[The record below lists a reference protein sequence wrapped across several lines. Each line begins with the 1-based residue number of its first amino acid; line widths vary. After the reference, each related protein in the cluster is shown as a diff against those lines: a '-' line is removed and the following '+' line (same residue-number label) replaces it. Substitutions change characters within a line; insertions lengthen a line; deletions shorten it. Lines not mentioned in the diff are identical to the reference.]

1 MNKKEATLLLNL
13 LNAGD
18 VDGIR
23 ALLEANLKELNTK
36 DMLGNKFLT
45 GIKAAK
51 KELKKAA
58 KTRPVLGYS
67 HIENDIQY
75 MTDSFWALALSKEFH
90 TDLIEDHGNNY
101 GVYPNL
107 EEFIPQA
114 ANGERVTVTP
124 DDIANAWEPS
134 DDLPGC
140 RKFVVLPYHESNVFL
155 NASYCKMI
163 MQIMGDGARWYTYG
177 PHRPVLIES
186 ERGRAVIVPVRFYG
200 DVEKKYHDHIKA
212 QRAGLAWEQI

>member
-18 VDGIR
+18 LDGIR
-23 ALLEANLKELNTK
+23 AALVNQLKELDTK

-75 MTDSFWALALSKEFH
+75 MTDSFWALALSKDYH
-90 TDLIEDHGNNY
+90 TDLVENHGNNY
-101 GVYPNL
+101 GTYPCL
-107 EEFIPQA
+107 EEFIPKA

-186 ERGRAVIVPVRFYG
+186 ERGRAVIVPLRMNG
-200 DVEKKYHDHIKA
+200 NAEKEYHDYIAA
-212 QRAGLAWEQI
+212 QRVGA

>member
-1 MNKKEATLLLNL
+1 MNKRETMNLLNL
-13 LNAGD
+13 LNAGEIET
-18 VDGIR
+18 IR

-75 MTDSFWALALSKEFH
+75 MTDSFWALALSKDYH
-90 TDLIEDHGNNY
+90 TDLVENHGNNH
-101 GVYPNL
+101 GTYPNL

-124 DDIANAWEPS
+124 DDIANAWQ
-134 DDLPGC
+134 PGND
-140 RKFVVLPYHESNVFL
+140 KNKYIALPYDPSESRVFL
-155 NASYCKMI
+155 NADYCKMM
-163 MQIMGDGARWYTYG
+163 MQIMGDGARWYTFG
-177 PHRPVLIES
+177 PRRPVLIES
-186 ERGRAVIVPVRFYG
+186 ERGRAVIVPVRFPG
-200 DVEKKYHDHIKA
+200 DVEKKYNDHIKA
-212 QRAGLAWEQI
+212 QCAGA

>member
-1 MNKKEATLLLNL
+1 MNKRETMNLLNL
-13 LNAGD
+13 LNAGETET
-18 VDGIR
+18 IR

-36 DMLGNKFLT
+36 DMIGNKFLT
-45 GIKAAK
+45 GIKSAK

-67 HIENDIQY
+67 HTENDIQY
-75 MTDSFWALALSKEFH
+75 MTDSFWALALSKEYH

-101 GVYPNL
+101 GAYPCV
-107 EEFIPQA
+107 EQFIPQA

-124 DDIANAWEPS
+124 DDIANAWQPS
-134 DDLPGC
+134 NGDK
-140 RKFVVLPYHESNVFL
+140 RKFVVLDYHESRVFL
-155 NASYCKMI
+155 NADYCKMI

-186 ERGRAVIVPVRFYG
+186 ERGRAVIVPVRMPG
-200 DVEKKYHDHIKA
+200 NVEKEYNDHIKA
-212 QRAGLAWEQI
+212 QRAGA

>member
-1 MNKKEATLLLNL
+1 MNKRETLNLLNL
-13 LNAGD
+13 LNAGETET
-18 VDGIR
+18 IR

-67 HIENDIQY
+67 HTANDIQY
-75 MTDSFWALALSKEFH
+75 MTDSFWALALSKEYH
-90 TDLIEDHGNNY
+90 TDLIEDHGNNH
-101 GVYPNL
+101 GTYPNL

-124 DDIANAWEPS
+124 DDIANAWQPS
-134 DDLPGC
+134 NGDK
-140 RKFVVLPYHESNVFL
+140 RKFVVLDYHESRVFL
-155 NASYCKMI
+155 NADYCKMM

-186 ERGRAVIVPVRFYG
+186 ERGRAVIVPLRMPG
-200 DVEKKYHDHIKA
+200 NVEKEYNDHIKA
-212 QRAGLAWEQI
+212 QRAGA

>member
-1 MNKKEATLLLNL
+1 MNKRETLNLLNL
-13 LNAGD
+13 LNAGETET
-18 VDGIR
+18 IR

-36 DMLGNKFLT
+36 DMIGNKFLT

-67 HIENDIQY
+67 HTANDIQY
-75 MTDSFWALALSKEFH
+75 MTDSFWALALSKEYH
-90 TDLIEDHGNNY
+90 TNLIEDHGNNY
-101 GVYPNL
+101 GAYPNL

-124 DDIANAWEPS
+124 DDIANAWQPS
-134 DDLPGC
+134 NGDK
-140 RKFVVLPYHESNVFL
+140 RKFVVLDYHESRVFL
-155 NASYCKMI
+155 NADYCKMI

-186 ERGRAVIVPVRFYG
+186 ERGRAVIVPVRMPG
-200 DVEKKYHDHIKA
+200 KVEKEYNDHIKA
-212 QRAGLAWEQI
+212 QRAGA

>member
-1 MNKKEATLLLNL
+1 MNKRETLNLLNL
-13 LNAGD
+13 LNAGEIET
-18 VDGIR
+18 IR
-23 ALLEANLKELNTK
+23 ALLESNLKELNTK

-67 HIENDIQY
+67 HTENDIQY
-75 MTDSFWALALSKEFH
+75 MTDSFWALALSKDYH
-90 TDLIEDHGNNY
+90 TNLIEDHGNNH
-101 GVYPNL
+101 GTYPNL

-114 ANGERVTVTP
+114 ANGERVNVTP
-124 DDIANAWEPS
+124 DDIANAWQPS
-134 DDLPGC
+134 NGDK
-140 RKFVVLPYHESNVFL
+140 RKFVVLDYHESRVFL
-155 NASYCKMI
+155 NADYCKMI

-186 ERGRAVIVPVRFYG
+186 ERGRAVIVPLRMPG
-200 DVEKKYHDHIKA
+200 KVEKEYNDHIKA
-212 QRAGLAWEQI
+212 QRAGA

>member
-1 MNKKEATLLLNL
+1 MNKRETINLLNL
-13 LNAGD
+13 LNAGETET
-18 VDGIR
+18 IR

-36 DMLGNKFLT
+36 DMIGNKFLT

-67 HIENDIQY
+67 HTENDIQY
-75 MTDSFWALALSKEFH
+75 MTDSFWALALSKEYH

-101 GVYPNL
+101 GAYPNL

-124 DDIANAWEPS
+124 DDIANAWQPS
-134 DDLPGC
+134 NGDK
-140 RKFVVLPYHESNVFL
+140 RKFVVLDYHESRVFL
-155 NASYCKMI
+155 NADYCKMI

-186 ERGRAVIVPVRFYG
+186 ERGRAVIVPVRMPG
-200 DVEKKYHDHIKA
+200 KVEKEYNDHSKA
-212 QRAGLAWEQI
+212 QRAGA

>member
-1 MNKKEATLLLNL
+1 MNKRETLNLLNL
-13 LNAGD
+13 LNAGETET
-18 VDGIR
+18 IR

-36 DMLGNKFLT
+36 DMIGNKFLT

-67 HIENDIQY
+67 HTENDIQY
-75 MTDSFWALALSKEFH
+75 MTDSFWALALSKEYH
-90 TDLIEDHGNNY
+90 TDLIEDHGNNH
-101 GVYPNL
+101 GTYPCV
-107 EEFIPQA
+107 EQFIPQA

-124 DDIANAWEPS
+124 DDIANAWQPS
-134 DDLPGC
+134 DGDKI
-140 RKFVVLPYHESNVFL
+140 KFVVLDYHESRVFL
-155 NASYCKMI
+155 NADYCKMM

-186 ERGRAVIVPVRFYG
+186 ERGRAVIVPWRMPG
-200 DVEKKYHDHIKA
+200 KVEKEYNDHIKA
-212 QRAGLAWEQI
+212 QCAGA

>member
-1 MNKKEATLLLNL
+1 MNKKEATMLLNM

-23 ALLEANLKELNTK
+23 AALVNQLKELDTK
-36 DMLGNKFLT
+36 DMLGNKFLS

-51 KELKKAA
+51 RELKKSN
-58 KTRPVLGYS
+58 KSRPILQYS

-75 MTDSFWALALSKEFH
+75 MTDSFWALALSKGYH
-90 TDLIEDHGNNY
+90 TDLIENHGGNY
-101 GVYPNL
+101 GSYPNV
-107 EEFIPQA
+107 ETFIPQA
-114 ANGERVTVTP
+114 TNGHAVTVTA
-124 DDIANAWEPS
+124 DDIANAWELGA
-134 DDLPGC
+134 DK
-140 RKFVVLPYHESNVFL
+140 RKYIVLPYHDSYVFL

-186 ERGRAVIVPVRFYG
+186 DRGRAVIVPIRMTG
-200 DVEKKYHDHIKA
+200 AGEKEYREYIAA
-212 QRAGLAWEQI
+212 QRVGA

>member
-1 MNKKEATLLLNL
+1 MNKRETLNLLNL
-13 LNAGD
+13 LNAGETET
-18 VDGIR
+18 IR
-23 ALLEANLKELNTK
+23 ALLEANLRELNTK

-67 HIENDIQY
+67 HTENDIQY
-75 MTDSFWALALSKEFH
+75 MTDSFWALALSKDYH
-90 TDLIEDHGNNY
+90 TNLIEDHGNNH
-101 GVYPNL
+101 GAFPNL

-124 DDIANAWEPS
+124 DDIANAWQPS
-134 DDLPGC
+134 NGDK
-140 RKFVVLPYHESNVFL
+140 RKFVVLDYHESRVFL
-155 NASYCKMI
+155 NADYCKMI

-186 ERGRAVIVPVRFYG
+186 ERGRAVIVPVRFPG
-200 DVEKKYHDHIKA
+200 DVEKKYNDHIKA
-212 QRAGLAWEQI
+212 QQAGA

>member
-1 MNKKEATLLLNL
+1 MNKRETLNLLNL
-13 LNAGD
+13 LNAGETET
-18 VDGIR
+18 IR

-36 DMLGNKFLT
+36 DMMGNKFLT

-67 HIENDIQY
+67 HTENDIQY
-75 MTDSFWALALSKEFH
+75 MTDSFWALALSKEYH
-90 TDLIEDHGNNY
+90 TDLIEDHGNNH
-101 GVYPNL
+101 GTYPNL

-124 DDIANAWEPS
+124 DDIANAWQ
-134 DDLPGC
+134 PGNGDK
-140 RKFVVLPYHESNVFL
+140 RKFVVLDYHESRVFL
-155 NASYCKMI
+155 NADYCKMM

-177 PHRPVLIES
+177 PLRPVLIES
-186 ERGRAVIVPVRFYG
+186 ERGRAVIVPIRMTG
-200 DVEKKYHDHIKA
+200 TGEKEYNDHIKA
-212 QRAGLAWEQI
+212 QRAGA

>member
-23 ALLEANLKELNTK
+23 ALLEANLRELNTK

-58 KTRPVLGYS
+58 KTHPVLGYS

-186 ERGRAVIVPVRFYG
+186 ERGRAVIVPVRFNG

-212 QRAGLAWEQI
+212 Q

>member
-1 MNKKEATLLLNL
+1 MNKRETMNLLNL
-13 LNAGD
+13 LNAGEIET
-18 VDGIR
+18 IR

-67 HIENDIQY
+67 HTENDIQY

-101 GVYPNL
+101 GAYPNL

-114 ANGERVTVTP
+114 ANGERVNVTP
-124 DDIANAWEPS
+124 DDIANAWQ
-134 DDLPGC
+134 PGNGDK
-140 RKFVVLPYHESNVFL
+140 RKFVVLDYHESRVFL
-155 NASYCKMI
+155 NADYCKMM

-177 PHRPVLIES
+177 PLRPVLIES
-186 ERGRAVIVPVRFYG
+186 ERGRAVIVPVRMPG
-200 DVEKKYHDHIKA
+200 NVEKEYNNHIKA
-212 QRAGLAWEQI
+212 QHAGA

>member
-1 MNKKEATLLLNL
+1 MNKRETINLLNL
-13 LNAGD
+13 LNAGETET
-18 VDGIR
+18 IR

-36 DMLGNKFLT
+36 DMIGNKFLT

-67 HIENDIQY
+67 HTANDIQY
-75 MTDSFWALALSKEFH
+75 MTDTFWALALSKEYH

-101 GVYPNL
+101 GAYPNL

-124 DDIANAWEPS
+124 DDIANAWQPS
-134 DDLPGC
+134 NGDK
-140 RKFVVLPYHESNVFL
+140 RKFVVLDYHESRVFL
-155 NASYCKMI
+155 NADYCKMI

-186 ERGRAVIVPVRFYG
+186 ERGRAVIVPVRMPG
-200 DVEKKYHDHIKA
+200 KVEKEYNDHIKA
-212 QRAGLAWEQI
+212 QRAGA

>member
-23 ALLEANLKELNTK
+23 AALVNQLKELDTK

-51 KELKKAA
+51 RELKKQ
-58 KTRPVLGYS
+58 KTRPILQYS
-67 HIENDIQY
+67 HIENEIQY
-75 MTDSFWALALSKEFH
+75 FTDSYWAVALTEKYH
-90 TDLIEDHGNNY
+90 TDLIENHGGNY
-101 GVYPNL
+101 GVYPCV
-107 EEFIPQA
+107 ESFIPQA
-114 ANGERVTVTP
+114 ANGHAVTVTA
-124 DDIANAWEPS
+124 DDIANTWK
-134 DDLPGC
+134 PGVNND
-140 RKFVVLPYHESNVFL
+140 KYVALPYHESLVFL
-155 NASYCKMI
+155 NATYCKMI

-186 ERGRAVIVPVRFYG
+186 ERGRAVIVPVRLG
-200 DVEKKYHDHIKA
+200 AQCEKDYHEYIAA
-212 QRAGLAWEQI
+212 QRVGA

>member
-1 MNKKEATLLLNL
+1 MNKRETMNLLNL
-13 LNAGD
+13 LNAGEIET
-18 VDGIR
+18 IR

-67 HIENDIQY
+67 HTENDIQY
-75 MTDSFWALALSKEFH
+75 MTDSFWALALSKDYH

-101 GVYPNL
+101 GTYPNL

-114 ANGERVTVTP
+114 ANGHAVTVTA

-163 MQIMGDGARWYTYG
+163 MQIIGDGARWYTYG
-177 PHRPVLIES
+177 PYRPVLIES
-186 ERGRAVIVPVRFYG
+186 ERGRAVIVPVRFG
-200 DVEKKYHDHIKA
+200 AQCEKDYREYIAA
-212 QRAGLAWEQI
+212 QRVGA

>member
-23 ALLEANLKELNTK
+23 AALVNQLKELDTK

-51 KELKKAA
+51 KELKKSN
-58 KTRPVLGYS
+58 KSRPILQYS
-67 HIENDIQY
+67 HIENEIQY
-75 MTDSFWALALSKEFH
+75 FTDSYWVVALKKEYH
-90 TDLIEDHGNNY
+90 TDLIENHGNNY
-101 GVYPNL
+101 GTYPNV
-107 EEFIPQA
+107 ETFIPQA
-114 ANGERVTVTP
+114 ANGHAVTVTP

-186 ERGRAVIVPVRFYG
+186 ERGRAVIVPLRMNG
-200 DVEKKYHDHIKA
+200 NAEKEYNDHIKA
-212 QRAGLAWEQI
+212 QHAGA